1 MRKRSGQPNEFGIFV
16 PGDSKPAAAPA
27 PAPAPAPQPVEE
39 EVEVSE
45 VSEPAAEE
53 EPKFGKRSKRGK

>member
-27 PAPAPAPQPVEE
+27 PAP
-39 EVEVSE
+39 
-45 VSEPAAEE
+45 EPAAEE
-53 EPKFGKRSKRGK
+53 EPKFGKRGKRGK